1 MSAVDS
7 LLMTSGERFDFVLN
21 ADQMASSF
29 WIRFRGNMDWN
40 SKNVFQTAILRYEN
54 SPDVEPDEIVTY
66 ESTSRNGTVKRNKLK
81 FYFDIQ
87 YRLVF
92 SRF

>member
-1 MSAVDS
+1 
-7 LLMTSGERFDFVLN
+7 MTSGERFDFVLI

-54 SPDVEPDEIVTY
+54 SPDVEPDDIVTY
-66 ESTSRNGTVKRNKLK
+66 ESSSRNGTVKRGKLK
-81 FYFDIQ
+81 FYFDIH

>member
-7 LLMTSGERFDFVLN
+7 LLMTSGERFD
-21 ADQMASSF
+21 
-29 WIRFRGNMDWN
+29 IRGNMDWN

-66 ESTSRNGTVKRNKLK
+66 ESTSRNGTVKRSKLK

-87 YRLVF
+87 YTV
-92 SRF
+92 

>member
-1 MSAVDS
+1 
-7 LLMTSGERFDFVLN
+7 MTSGERFDFVLN

-40 SKNVFQTAILRYEN
+40 SKNVFQTAILRYTSSSN
-54 SPDVEPDEIVTY
+54 VEPDEIVTF
-66 ESTSRNGTVKRNKLK
+66 ESTSRNGTVYHSKLK
-81 FYFDIQ
+81 LYYDID
-87 YRLVF
+87 YHLVS